1 MKQTSNAIKFLMAQ
15 YRAIFKSAYFKGLAT
30 AAVVTAGLAVAGT
43 SSAVEYTTIDAI
55 NTAGAENESLLE
67 IDDTKQTDK
76 DKLSLSVSE
85 NTKLSTD
92 INLTLGGSDYPHF
105 VRAMGTGS
113 SGATFTVDAQKHNIS
128 IIQDGESGSTM
139 TFGAYNQTV
148 KLQIKNIGTL
158 DIGEGTTVNL
168 TAGDGSGESNP
179 GTSSNQLGVD
189 IDAETINI
197 NNATVSLLNNTTSAS
212 GSSNTNNA
220 ILRGQNINISGTEAK
235 VTIGNTALKT
245 VSNNTKSILGWNT
258 REDGNQRTY
267 DGSEIKVTDGAQIIL
282 HATDTST
289 NQGEMKSNGYG
300 AQILGD
306 SLSLDNSY
314 LFVNGHGGIL
324 ETHTNTFNSSYV
336 EIADGATLHVRPL
349 EVEYDNKTVRE
360 ASVGK
365 NFNGS
370 MTFNGGT
377 LIVDGLLRFSTG
389 GTLTISDETAL
400 TGGAATT
407 ETDTTKKKYDNAIFL
422 GIYTFA
428 NNQDPGHQKD
438 PKKSFDNSTLTTLN
452 ISSGKLNEFLNSTE
466 ETVLDEAG
474 KQITDNKGKLI
485 LHYGANIDFSDESQ
499 VEMSKFAFDSDS
511 GSLGVITLQDP
522 NGYQTGAKIGLTS
535 DQRGQLDGS
544 IIFNAKDMS
553 IGKTLLKDTAK
564 QEDEAYKIS
573 SGSNASLAMVFSANK
588 LTLGSEKNSLSEDW
602 LGFDS
607 SATRLGV
614 NKAIAYDEIAFID
627 GTGTDFTLQDDIV
640 LTRDYY
646 TKDTSG
652 NYTTTLNTT
661 GKITGDNIIIGS
673 RESDK
678 QNGSIE
684 VNGGAWQNTDR
695 QSLTIVSGS
704 LSVTASAV
712 DKNHDGNIN
721 DTDTIKDG
729 YDYDDNNRH
738 YYFNSNPSSL
748 TWNGAF
754 VIDGASDTKATIS
767 VVGAQG
773 ADATLDLSNAS
784 ITWGSGSITLSGN
797 LEDNSKT
804 DPDSEA
810 GEGIL
815 VINANQ
821 FQNFIGKGAVDAD
834 GAPAD
839 TQTKLTIKKDGVL
852 FVDNAIT
859 GDINFN
865 KFASGSAAQPGIVS
879 FSGSGSFITNGALS
893 LVTGVDTNNDG
904 DVADTGESSNLDI
917 GDGTIQAQSIAISN
931 RNIASKDKGN
941 VEKDT
946 VTVADGTLV
955 VTSGLTSENATVVFG
970 DGTSGASLVLD
981 DDVTSI
987 GGVVS
992 SNLNFG
998 GTGSTLEVHEG
1009 QWSLASGKDITLDGG
1024 STLTV
1029 GDDEFERTG
1038 TSASL
1043 NADNLYV
1050 AANSNNTI
1058 HAGGVAAFNTL
1069 QAANNTVF
1077 DISGQLSIAGRDDI
1091 DDTRESTE
1099 LKSVR
1104 DAKDAAGVDLT
1115 GVKFNVD
1122 GANAQLALGSTATNT
1137 LVQVE
1142 RTTTGEGETASST
1155 STVTVKDELADAVI
1169 NLSNHGELR
1178 LDFTTETHI
1187 NTDEAKKL
1195 KAAIVDSMGNG
1206 ILNLGNAQLDI
1217 VWDDEE
1223 NLVTKW
1229 DNVAE
1234 FANVKGVTN
1243 DKLLNTLI
1251 NDVDVGDEVSGQ
1263 YGAIQTNFDDKTLL
1277 KVNGDLGLHN
1287 AHDGYFVF
1295 NDKNGTKQAV
1305 GVSLDRDSSLL
1316 LKGEGKIGAIT
1327 GMDNGNSDVTIAA
1340 DTDET
1345 GAIVQSTTEVLGA
1358 ITNIDDLDVGN
1369 NTVVSGNITANFL
1382 GLDANTSLSNGDF
1395 AMNYNNVSIARGAEL
1410 TTKNLTITG
1419 RHADSVS
1426 NVASS
1431 LIMGAVTVA
1440 DTLTLGEASH
1450 QYGTLRNQ
1458 VTIADGIVIADKLV
1472 MNANNDLLIGYDG
1485 SGRTDSDPDDGFDET
1500 GSYTGKLQVNTATLN
1515 GGALILDPTGT
1526 EAALASINQFSSA
1539 VGTAADLRQAGTA
1552 DGNVFVGMNSAL
1564 GIGTADL
1571 ADLQNEIADYQN
1583 ANGALVDYGALVVL
1597 DKNVTIGAGYGMT
1610 ITAQSI
1616 SAFDDYMSSTGTGSA
1631 FSSSYNGST
1640 HTIANTMYFGGDTA
1654 VLVSANAL
1662 NAQHT
1667 GATNAP
1673 QALVTFA
1680 ANDAKLIADGGKIIV
1695 GGEVRANKS
1704 YTFFK
1709 DGDGKVGVV
1718 DITGN
1723 TSGAAI
1729 DVYTE
1734 NNFLYGQ
1741 INNENGGTLSLTV
1754 NNDGRAIM
1762 AGASDPVYT
1771 TLVAYAQGYNGT
1783 KTTAADGTTDTTDY
1797 LYHGYTT
1804 VDNGDGTTTQV
1815 KDTNYSNEFL
1825 QNVISTGNGRDA
1837 ETVARLGMLGGV
1849 AQSAMAAGASTYDAI
1864 AGRMGVGSSM
1874 GNVTIAN
1881 NTQGASLWLTPIYKN
1896 SESDGFEADNLDYG
1910 VDIDLYGVALGAD
1923 FTMQNGV
1930 RVGAMFNVGSGDADG
1945 NGAGSAVSN
1954 DFDYYGFGVYAGY
1967 TYGAFSVLADVTYT
1981 VADND
1986 VEGST
1991 SLGQVSTSLDST
2003 NLSVGVTGQY
2013 NLNLGGVDVTPHA
2026 GLRFS
2031 SIDIDDY
2038 DVADIASYDAD
2049 SLNIFSIPVGVTIA
2063 KEFQGDAWTW
2073 KPSLDITVQGNFGDD
2088 SADGTVAW
2096 AGIDNLKAD
2105 ISSEVIDNFTYGATL
2120 GVAAQTGNFSM
2131 GLGINYTGS
2140 SNVDDYGVSANARFV
2155 F

>member
-43 SSAVEYTTIDAI
+43 ASAAKTYTTTEQI
-55 NTAGAENESLLE
+55 NTAGEANDGLLT
-67 IDDTKQTDK
+67 IDSNAD
-76 DKLSLSVSE
+76 
-85 NTKLSTD
+85 
-92 INLTLGGSDYPHF
+92 NLTLTVKDGSKLNTDLNIVLGGTTTQYINAS
-105 VRAMGTGS
+105 GTASASGS
-113 SGATFTVDAQKHNIS
+113 VSVDANKKNIS
-128 IIQDGESGSTM
+128 IYRDGSGANTF
-139 TFGAYNQTV
+139 TFGTSNQNI

-158 DIGEGTTVNL
+158 DISDGATVNL
-168 TAGDGSGESNP
+168 TAGSG
-179 GTSSNQLGVD
+179 GTSVNQMGVD
-189 IDAETINI
+189 IGAETINI
-197 NNATVSLLNNTTSAS
+197 NNATVSLLNNTSSA
-212 GSSNTNNA
+212 GAGNTNNA

-245 VSNNTKSILGWNT
+245 VTKNTKSILGWNT

-282 HATDTST
+282 HATDTAD
-289 NQGEMKSNGYG
+289 NQREMQSNGYG

-349 EVEYDNKTVRE
+349 EVEYDNSDVRK

-407 ETDTTKKKYDNAIFL
+407 ETAPTKKKYDNAIFL
-422 GIYTFA
+422 GVYTFA
-428 NNQDPGHQKD
+428 NNQDPDEKD

-466 ETVLDEAG
+466 ETVLDEDG

-522 NGYQTGAKIGLTS
+522 NGYKKTDATIGLAS
-535 DQRGQLDGS
+535 DQRGQLDGN

-564 QEDEAYKIS
+564 QEDEAYKIIGG
-573 SGSNASLAMVFSANK
+573 GSNASLATVFSANK

-614 NKAIAYDEIAFID
+614 KKAIAYDEIAFID

-646 TKDTSG
+646 TKDASG

-673 RESDK
+673 PESGK
-678 QNGSIE
+678 QDGSIK

-704 LSVTASAV
+704 LSVNASAV
-712 DKNHDGNIN
+712 DKNHDGKIT

-754 VIDGASDTKATIS
+754 VIDGASDSNAK
-767 VVGAQG
+767 VVVSGAQG

-797 LEDNSKT
+797 LADNSKT

-821 FQNFIGKGAVDAD
+821 FQNFIGKGAVDAN

-839 TQTKLTIKKDGVL
+839 TQTKLTIEKDGVL

-865 KFASGSAAQPGIVS
+865 KFASGSAAKPGIVS

-904 DVADTGESSNLDI
+904 DVDDTGESINLDI

-981 DDVTSI
+981 DYVTSI

-1029 GDDEFERTG
+1029 GDEEFERTG

-1069 QAANNTVF
+1069 QAVNNTVF
-1077 DISGQLSIAGRDDI
+1077 NISGQLSIAGRDDI

-1217 VWDDEE
+1217 VWDDDK

-1287 AHDGYFVF
+1287 ARGYFVF

-1395 AMNYNNVSIARGAEL
+1395 AMTYNNVSIARGAEL

-1741 INNENGGTLSLTV
+1741 ITNENGGTLSLTV

-1762 AGASDPVYT
+1762 AGASDPVYAN
-1771 TLVAYAQGYNGT
+1771 LVAYAQGYNGT

-1837 ETVARLGMLGGV
+1837 ETAARLGMLGGV

-1986 VEGST
+1986 VDGST
-1991 SLGQVSTSLDST
+1991 SFGQISTSLDST

-2038 DVADIASYDAD
+2038 DIADIASYDAD

-2063 KEFQGDAWTW
+2063 KEFTSDAWVF
-2073 KPSLDITVQGNFGDD
+2073 KPSFDLTLTGNFGDD
-2088 SADGTVAW
+2088 SADGTVHW